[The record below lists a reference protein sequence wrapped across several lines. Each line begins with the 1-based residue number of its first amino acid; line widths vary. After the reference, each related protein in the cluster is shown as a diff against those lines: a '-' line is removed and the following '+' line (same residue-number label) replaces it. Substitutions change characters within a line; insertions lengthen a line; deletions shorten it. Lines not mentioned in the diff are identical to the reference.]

1 MHKVGRGGISTYLLF
16 LVSSRYYI
24 YDRIEKIY
32 SQIFILR
39 RVYHDRRNYHLSYI

>member
-1 MHKVGRGGISTYLLF
+1 MHKAGRGGISTCLLF
-16 LVSSRYYI
+16 LISYRYYI

-39 RVYHDRRNYHLSYI
+39 RDYHDRRNYHLP